1 MSASVNRAR
10 AALAR
15 FPLAV
20 LPTPLDHAPRLSQ
33 ALGIKL
39 YVKRDDLTGLAL
51 GGNKA
56 RKLEF
61 LLGDAMAQNSTL
73 LLTSA
78 AAQSNF
84 CRMTAAAGCRA
95 GLRVGL
101 LLRGTADQPLQANL
115 LLDRM
120 LGAELRFV
128 ENRDPYAQLH
138 RELLAAWAGE
148 ERARGGNPYTI
159 YLHDGSRAGALAC
172 AGYVGAATELHAQCA
187 DYGISPDHLYV
198 AVGSGGSYAGLLLGA
213 RQQDNILATT
223 RLVGIC
229 VSELSEV
236 VRQQLEQTV
245 AATGALIDLPVP
257 REHADLRDDERGMA
271 YGAPTPG
278 ALAAIALAAKTEAL
292 LLNVTY
298 TGKAFAGLLSDLRR
312 GVVQPGD
319 TVIFMNTGGDPLLFQ
334 DTAPRPEWAE
344 VGSAAPP

>member
-1 MSASVNRAR
+1 MSTSVNQ
-10 AALAR
+10 ALTALPR

-20 LPTPLDHAPRLSQ
+20 LPTPLDHAPRLSR
-33 ALGIKL
+33 ALGINL
-39 YVKRDDLTGLAL
+39 YIKRDDLTGLAL

-56 RKLEF
+56 RKLEL
-61 LLGDAMAQNSTL
+61 LLGDAMAENATL

-101 LLRGTADQPLQANL
+101 LLRGTANQPLQANL

-128 ENRDPYAQLH
+128 DILDPYSQLP
-138 RELLAAWAGE
+138 RELLATWAEE

-172 AGYVGAATELHAQCA
+172 AGYVGTAEELHAQCA

-213 RQQDNILATT
+213 RQQGNSLINT

-229 VSELSEV
+229 VSELSGV
-236 VRQQLEQTV
+236 VRHQVEQTV
-245 AATGALIDLPVP
+245 AATGALIDAPVP
-257 REHADLRDDERGMA
+257 REHAELHDDERGEA

-278 ALAAIALAAKTEAL
+278 ALAAIAFAAKTEAL

-312 GVVQPGD
+312 GVVRPGD
-319 TVIFMNTGGDPLLFQ
+319 TVIFMNTGGDPLLFC
-334 DTAPRPEWAE
+334 DAVPASDWPE

>member
-1 MSASVNRAR
+1 MSASVSRALT
-10 AALAR
+10 ALPR
-15 FPLAV
+15 LPLAV

-33 ALGIKL
+33 ALGINL
-39 YVKRDDLTGLAL
+39 YIKRDDLTGLAL

-61 LLGDAMAQNSTL
+61 LLGDARAESATL

-95 GLRVGL
+95 GMRVGL
-101 LLRGTADQPLQANL
+101 LLRGKADQPLQGNL

-128 ENRDPYAQLH
+128 DNRDPYAEIH
-138 RELLAAWAGE
+138 HELLTAWAEE
-148 ERARGGNPYTI
+148 ERARGGNPYII

-172 AGYVGAATELHAQCA
+172 AGYVGAAAELHAQCTG
-187 DYGISPDHLYV
+187 YGISPDHLYV

-213 RQQDNILATT
+213 RQQGNILTTT
-223 RLVGIC
+223 RLAGIC

-236 VRQQLEQTV
+236 VGPHLAKTV
-245 AATGALIDLPVP
+245 AATGALMNLPVP
-257 REHADLRDDERGMA
+257 REQADLCDDERGMA
-271 YGAPTPG
+271 YGVPTPG
-278 ALAAIALAAKTEAL
+278 ALAAIALAAKAEAL

-298 TGKAFAGLLSDLRR
+298 TGKAFAGLLSDLRH

-319 TVIFMNTGGDPLLFQ
+319 TVIFMNTGGDPLLFY
-334 DTAPRPEWAE
+334 DAASLPDWVE